1 MGFQQEIA
9 ERMELVVQFEPSISL
24 QDVFELA
31 LKNEKEERIYEQKI
45 ICEFMKNESVEVI
58 EVVNQQSETLEK
70 ETDEVERKEETELS
84 VKNELSETSE
94 ENGKHLVREKNQG
107 MRESIKKDSELV
119 IHHNYTNNSNLS
131 FSSILKVILQSFMP
145 YNDPFDDVAEVPY
158 AYEGINGGF
167 ILSKKNLRYS
177 CFKFK
182 RKQSEF
188 NAYNFMNGSSMY
200 QVCK

>member
-1 MGFQQEIA
+1 M
-9 ERMELVVQFEPSISL
+9 
-24 QDVFELA
+24 
-31 LKNEKEERIYEQKI
+31 
-45 ICEFMKNESVEVI
+45 
-58 EVVNQQSETLEK
+58 EK

-131 FSSILKVILQSFMP
+131 FSSVLKVILQSFIP
-145 YNDPFDDVAEVPY
+145 YNDPFDDVVEVPY
-158 AYEGINGGF
+158 AYKGINGGF

-182 RKQSEF
+182 RKQPEL
-188 NAYNFMNGSSMY
+188 NAHKFMNGSSMY
-200 QVCK
+200 QVCKQVHIVLKLFMWIGTSKKKFSTQMFVFDPGGYLNIPNSEDGNDLRTNHL

>member
-1 MGFQQEIA
+1 
-9 ERMELVVQFEPSISL
+9 
-24 QDVFELA
+24 
-31 LKNEKEERIYEQKI
+31 
-45 ICEFMKNESVEVI
+45 MKNESVEVI
-58 EVVNQQSETLEK
+58 EVVNQQSEKFPSSFGKTLEK

-119 IHHNYTNNSNLS
+119 IHHNYTNNSNLC
-131 FSSILKVILQSFMP
+131 FSSVLKVILQSFIP
-145 YNDPFDDVAEVPY
+145 YNDPFDDVVEVPY
-158 AYEGINGGF
+158 ACKGINGGF

-182 RKQSEF
+182 RKQPEF
-188 NAYNFMNGSSMY
+188 NA
-200 QVCK
+200 